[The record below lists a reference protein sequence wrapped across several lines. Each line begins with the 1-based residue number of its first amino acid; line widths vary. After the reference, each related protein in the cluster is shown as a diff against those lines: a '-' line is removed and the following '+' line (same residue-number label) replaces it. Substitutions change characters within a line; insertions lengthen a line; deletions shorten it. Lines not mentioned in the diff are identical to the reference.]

1 MCSEPTGSPT
11 YTAGFGAI
19 FLLNVTVLPL
29 VSQVGVGDVVTFV
42 TTPAASVDDI
52 DTWDTVKSI
61 VLVDNA
67 SGTWITV
74 FCIPDILSVPEPI
87 LPIFPNV
94 MISPTFILIVLKRFS
109 SV

>member
-52 DTWDTVKSI
+52 DT
-61 VLVDNA
+61 
-67 SGTWITV
+67 
-74 FCIPDILSVPEPI
+74 
-87 LPIFPNV
+87 
-94 MISPTFILIVLKRFS
+94 
-109 SV
+109 